1 MLFRQKKSCA
11 LQILSIKGLL
21 GNLRM
26 LILGTFLVAQWLRL
40 CSFTAKGWGSIPSW
54 GTKLC
59 GVARKKKI
67 KKKVSYSDY
76 YCYYFI
82 PLPSFL
88 SLKKKKK
95 TKKLWL
101 HFSWSISNLLP

>member
-40 CSFTAKGWGSIPSW
+40 CTPKAGSLGSVPGQGTRSPMLHLKIPRAT
-54 GTKLC
+54 TKTQ
-59 GVARKKKI
+59 
-67 KKKVSYSDY
+67 YS
-76 YCYYFI
+76 
-82 PLPSFL
+82 
-88 SLKKKKK
+88 
-95 TKKLWL
+95 
-101 HFSWSISNLLP
+101 